1 MRGEYCVGGASFLS
15 FAAILLLIFVHV
27 GQINT
32 SLVPHGIAMAK
43 IDTSGFGQALS
54 QSTYVQVIQGLYTTN
69 YTSPLGERNGL
80 RQYYEFGLYS
90 YCAYVNSSAGTCTN
104 HTIADSFVPY
114 IAITSDMAQNYTQY
128 SDSWFAGTTYMNSS
142 YLGYNSRVAYYFILL
157 GTIFATIA
165 LFTGVAR
172 TALLFFISTGSSIVA
187 ALFILI
193 GAAIWTSI
201 VKECES
207 INTLD
212 VAHVNGTI
220 VSGMFVSYGNGIY
233 LSWAAF
239 ACLAAATVPYM
250 VSCCTFRG

>member
-15 FAAILLLIFVHV
+15 FVALLLLIFVHV

-43 IDTSGFGQALS
+43 VNTSGFGQALNES
-54 QSTYVQVIQGLYTTN
+54 IFNPIGGLYTTN
-69 YTSPLGERNGL
+69 YTSPLGEHNGL
-80 RQYYEFGLYS
+80 RQFYDFGLYS

-104 HTIADSFVPY
+104 HTIANNFEPY
-114 IAITSDMAQNYTQY
+114 TAMKSDMLANYSQY
-128 SDSWFAGTTYMNSS
+128 SDSMFVNTTFVNSA
-142 YLGYNSRVAYYFILL
+142 YLAYNSRVAYYFILI

-165 LFTGVAR
+165 LFTGVAKR
-172 TALLFFISTGSSIVA
+172 ALLFFVSTASSIMA

-201 VKECES
+201 VKKCED
-207 INTLD
+207 INTLEIS
-212 VAHVNGTI
+212 HLNGGV
-220 VSGMFVSYGNGIY
+220 VSGIIVSYGNGIY
-233 LSWAAF
+233 LAWAAF

>member
-15 FAAILLLIFVHV
+15 FVALLLLIFVHV

-32 SLVPHGIAMAK
+32 SVVPHGIAMAK
-43 IDTSGFGQALS
+43 VNTSGFGQALS
-54 QSTYVQVIQGLYTTN
+54 ESFNDPIQGLYTDN

-80 RQYYEFGLYS
+80 RQLYEFGLYS
-90 YCAYVNSSAGTCTN
+90 YCAFVNSSAGTCTN
-104 HTIADSFVPY
+104 HTIADSFEPY
-114 IAITSDMAQNYTQY
+114 VAITSDMFFNYTQF
-128 SDSWFAGTTYMNSS
+128 SDSMFAHTTFMDSS
-142 YLGYNSRVAYYFILL
+142 YLGYNARVAYYFILI

-172 TALLFFISTGSSIVA
+172 RALLFFISTASSIIA

-201 VKECES
+201 VKKCEGV
-207 INTLD
+207 NTLTLTSG
-212 VAHVNGTI
+212 VLSGI
-220 VSGMFVSYGNGIY
+220 VVSYGNGIY
-233 LSWAAF
+233 LVWAAF
-239 ACLAAATVPYM
+239 ACLAASTVPYM

>member
-1 MRGEYCVGGASFLS
+1 MKGEYCVGGASFLS
-15 FAAILLLIFVHV
+15 FVALLLLIFVHV

-43 IDTSGFGQALS
+43 VNTSGFGQAM
-54 QSTYVQVIQGLYTTN
+54 QETITDPVEGLYTDN
-69 YTSPLGERNGL
+69 YTSPLGEQNGL
-80 RQYYEFGLYS
+80 RQLYEFGLYS

-104 HTIADSFVPY
+104 HTIADKFEPFV
-114 IAITSDMAQNYTQY
+114 AMTSDMLPNYT
-128 SDSWFAGTTYMNSS
+128 SIANSMLVKTTLFNSA
-142 YLGYNSRVAYYFILL
+142 YLGYNSRVAYYFILI

-165 LFTGVAR
+165 LFTGVAKR
-172 TALLFFISTGSSIVA
+172 ALLFVISTVSSIMA

-201 VKECES
+201 VKKCEGV
-207 INTLD
+207 NTLELTQL
-212 VAHVNGTI
+212 NGG
-220 VSGMFVSYGNGIY
+220 VLSGIIVSYGNGIY
-233 LSWAAF
+233 LAWAAF

>member
-15 FAAILLLIFVHV
+15 FVALLLLIFVHV

-43 IDTSGFGQALS
+43 VDTSGFGQALS
-54 QSTYVQVIQGLYTTN
+54 EAILDPDQGLYTTN
-69 YTSPLGERNGL
+69 YTSPLGQRNGL
-80 RQYYEFGLYS
+80 RQIYEFGLYS

-104 HTIADSFVPY
+104 RTIADNFEPY
-114 IAITSDMAQNYTQY
+114 VAMTSDMFTNYSQY
-128 SDSWFAGTTYMNSS
+128 SDTMFANTTFINSS
-142 YLGYNSRVAYYFILL
+142 YLAYNSRVAYYFILL

-172 TALLFFISTGSSIVA
+172 RAMLFFISTASSIIA

-201 VKECES
+201 VKKCEGV
-207 INTLD
+207 NTWEISQL
-212 VAHVNGTI
+212 NGGI
-220 VSGMFVSYGNGIY
+220 ISGIIVSYGSGIY
-233 LSWAAF
+233 LAWAAF

>member
-15 FAAILLLIFVHV
+15 FVALLLLIFVHV

-43 IDTSGFGQALS
+43 VDTSGFGQALS
-54 QSTYVQVIQGLYTTN
+54 EAILDPDQGLYTTN
-69 YTSPLGERNGL
+69 YTSPLGQRNGL
-80 RQYYEFGLYS
+80 RQIYEFGLYS

-104 HTIADSFVPY
+104 RTIADNFEPY
-114 IAITSDMAQNYTQY
+114 VAMTSDMLTNYSQY
-128 SDSWFAGTTYMNSS
+128 SDTMFAGTTFINSS
-142 YLGYNSRVAYYFILL
+142 YLAYNSRVAYYFILL

-172 TALLFFISTGSSIVA
+172 RAMLFFISTASSIIA
-187 ALFILI
+187 ALFILV

-201 VKECES
+201 VKKCEGV
-207 INTLD
+207 NTWEISQL
-212 VAHVNGTI
+212 NGGI
-220 VSGMFVSYGNGIY
+220 ISGIIVSYGSGIY
-233 LSWAAF
+233 LAWAAF

>member
-15 FAAILLLIFVHV
+15 FVALLLLIFVHV

-43 IDTSGFGQALS
+43 VDTSGFGKALS
-54 QSTYVQVIQGLYTTN
+54 EAILDPDQGLYTTN
-69 YTSPLGERNGL
+69 YTSPLGQRNGL
-80 RQYYEFGLYS
+80 RQIYEFGLYS

-104 HTIADSFVPY
+104 RTIADNFEPY
-114 IAITSDMAQNYTQY
+114 VALTSDMFTNYSQY
-128 SDSWFAGTTYMNSS
+128 SDTMFANTTFINSS
-142 YLGYNSRVAYYFILL
+142 YLAYNSRVAYYFILL

-172 TALLFFISTGSSIVA
+172 RAMLFFISTASSIIA

-201 VKECES
+201 VKKCEGV
-207 INTLD
+207 NTWEISQLD
-212 VAHVNGTI
+212 GGI
-220 VSGMFVSYGNGIY
+220 ISGIIVSYGSGIY
-233 LSWAAF
+233 LAWAAF